1 MSLLSRSPEP
11 IDWASTHA
19 RYDDEV
25 DRTVVVDEMSARLG
39 DDENED
45 EDEDKDEDK
54 DEDEDKRPL
63 GTQG

>member
-1 MSLLSRSPEP
+1 M
-11 IDWASTHA
+11 
-19 RYDDEV
+19 
-25 DRTVVVDEMSARLG
+25 VDEMSARLG

-63 GTQG
+63 GTHSVASRRIGNVTTSLKKVIQGTRSRVAR